1 MPTYQFRSNK
11 TGEEWTKSMS
21 WKELDQY
28 YIDNDCQQVIG
39 VPQTISSHGEDR
51 LKTSDAFNDRL
62 KEMHKHAGRHST
74 MSDSIK

>member
-11 TGEEWTKSMS
+11 TGEEWTKAMS

-39 VPQTISSHGEDR
+39 TPNTISHTGEARHKHSND
-51 LKTSDAFNDRL
+51 FNDKL
-62 KEMHKHAGRHST
+62 KEIHKKAGRHST
-74 MSDSIK
+74 MSDTIK

>member
-11 TGEEWTKSMS
+11 TGKEWTKAMS
-21 WKELDQY
+21 YKELDQY

-51 LKTSDAFNDRL
+51 LKTTDTFNDRL

>member
-11 TGEEWTKSMS
+11 TGEEWTKAMS

-28 YIDNDCQQVIG
+28 YIDNDCRQVIG
-39 VPQTISSHGEDR
+39 VPQTISGHGEGR
-51 LKTSDAFNDRL
+51 LKTTDAFNDRL
-62 KEMHKHAGRHST
+62 KEIHKKAGRYST